1 MSANCWVRNQMG
13 GISRK
18 CYAILIRQRAA
29 LTPINDQLISISNS
43 TFMSQP
49 SSADDKLALFGEFAG
64 RTDVFP
70 CLLGGPAISKVG
82 LCNRM
87 CQRVWVKGLC
97 GKPRIQCGDC
107 RHQAFIPV
115 SDATIVKH
123 LGGVDDLDS
132 SRSNL
137 LRVSIRY

>member
-1 MSANCWVRNQMG
+1 MG

-18 CYAILIRQRAA
+18 RHAILIRQRAA
-29 LTPINDQLISISNS
+29 LTLINDQLISISKS
-43 TFMSQP
+43 TFVSQ
-49 SSADDKLALFGEFAG
+49 SSSTGDRLALFGEFAG

-70 CLLGGPAISKVG
+70 YLLGGTAISKVG

-87 CQRVWVKGLC
+87 RQRVSVKGLC
-97 GKPRIQCGDC
+97 GELRIQCGDC

-115 SDATIVKH
+115 SDATVVKH